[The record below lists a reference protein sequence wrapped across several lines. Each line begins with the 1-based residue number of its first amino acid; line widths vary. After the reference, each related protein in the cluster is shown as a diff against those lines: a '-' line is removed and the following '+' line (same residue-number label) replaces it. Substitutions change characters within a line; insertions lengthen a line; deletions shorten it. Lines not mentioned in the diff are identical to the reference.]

1 MDVGKAVVSSLITV
15 GEFFMVDAE
24 EVEDGGIEIVDV
36 DRVLGDVVAPIVGLT
51 VCDAAFYST
60 AGHPD

>member
-1 MDVGKAVVSSLITV
+1 MITV
-15 GEFFMVDAE
+15 GEFFMVDTE
-24 EVEDGGIEIVDV
+24 KVEDGGIEVVDV
-36 DRVLGDVVAPIVGLT
+36 DWVFGDVVTPIICLT

>member
-1 MDVGKAVVSSLITV
+1 MYIGEPVIAALVAV